1 MNKSFKV
8 FQNVYNVILNC
19 FWVIALVLVI
29 ALGGVRLF
37 GITPYVITSGSMIPK
52 YPVGSVVYVKEVDIG
67 TLNVGDDISFYFS
80 DDIVATHRIRSI
92 DTKSREVMTYGINN
106 KDSLGNQIND
116 ASPVGFDYILGKVVW
131 SLPFL
136 GYPYLLI
143 QKIGIKT
150 ILIAIVLIMVISQGF
165 KLVNKRRE
173 KND

>member
-1 MNKSFKV
+1 MNKPFKV

-19 FWVIALVLVI
+19 FWGIALVLVI

-52 YPVGSVVYVKEVDIG
+52 YPVGSVVYVREVDIG

-92 DTKSREVMTYGINN
+92 DTKSREVRTYGINN
-106 KDSLGNQIND
+106 KDSSGNQIND

-173 KND
+173 TND